1 MPRARAIEPVA
12 SQRPVANGAGVAVA
26 VAVGVAVVV
35 GAWLAL
41 RVRPGEETALGSAG
55 AVGTAVGVAFS
66 EPQDAAMIAVPSRPA
81 NLARILGL
89 PWRPTAVACRARSIR
104 ASPPVPHQ
112 LLGATATLR
121 VGPRSG
127 KRHPS

>member
-1 MPRARAIEPVA
+1 
-12 SQRPVANGAGVAVA
+12 
-26 VAVGVAVVV
+26 VAVVV
-35 GAWLAL
+35 GEWLAPGVG
-41 RVRPGEETALGSAG
+41 RGEETALGAAG
-55 AVGTAVGVAFS
+55 AVGSAVGVAFG
-66 EPQDAAMIAVPSRPA
+66 EPQDAAMIAAPSRPA

-104 ASPPVPHQ
+104 ASPPAPHR

-121 VGPRSG
+121 VGFRSG